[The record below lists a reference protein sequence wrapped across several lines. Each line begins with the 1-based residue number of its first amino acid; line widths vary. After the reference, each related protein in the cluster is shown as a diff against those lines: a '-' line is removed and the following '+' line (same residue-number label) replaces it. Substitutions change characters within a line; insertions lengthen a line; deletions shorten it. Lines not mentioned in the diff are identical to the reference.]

1 MTNRTTYIEK
11 MKLQLDALNAKMN
24 ALQGKA
30 HVAKQDARAKYQEEM
45 NKLRQ
50 QSQLAI
56 DKLDELK
63 ASSEDGWDGVVLE
76 MEKMRDAFTHSFHY
90 FRSQL

>member
-1 MTNRTTYIEK
+1 MTNRNAYIEK
-11 MKLQLDALNAKMN
+11 MKLQLDALNVNMN
-24 ALQGKA
+24 ELQDKA
-30 HVAKQDARAKYQEEM
+30 QIAKQDARAKYQEEM
-45 NKLRQ
+45 AKLRQ

-56 DKLDELK
+56 AKLDELK

-90 FRSQL
+90 FKSQL